1 MLVTCLNVPLEGT
14 HRKHRIYRT
23 WKEKKKSV
31 IIALIT
37 FVKMRKDPIL
47 PPSKTGDWI
56 HPIYQ
61 SHATYVDNV

>member
-1 MLVTCLNVPLEGT
+1 MSL
-14 HRKHRIYRT
+14 
-23 WKEKKKSV
+23 WKVHIENIEYIEHGRKKKSV

-47 PPSKTGDWI
+47 PPSRTGDWI